1 MSNPPDPT
9 PSAPQTNTAPGAT
22 TEIDVAIIGAGFSG
36 IGLGVKLKQE
46 GRRSFVIF
54 EQNDAVGGTWLA
66 NHYPGCACDIP
77 SHLYS
82 YSFAPNPAWSRAYS
96 PQGEILDYIKGV
108 ARDFG
113 LEPHLRLNT
122 EVRDARWDDDAKRW
136 RVFAADGRELASAKL
151 LFSAFG
157 FLSKPAIANIE
168 GQDSFQGEAFH
179 TAEWRDDIDLSG
191 KRVAVVGTGAS
202 AIQVV
207 PNIIDRVSHLDLYQR
222 TAPWIVPRNDHSYSS
237 ALKGLFKVAPWLR
250 ALWRGAIYWRLE
262 ANAYAFLK
270 KPELL
275 KKAEKI
281 AKEHLERQVSDP
293 ELRTKLE
300 PDYHFGCKRVLIAD
314 NYFPALTREHTDLIT
329 SPVVRLTATGVVA
342 EDGVERP
349 ADVVIFA
356 TGFRIADALSPLDFY
371 GRDGRSLQDSWAK
384 TPQAYLGL
392 AASGFPNLFFLIGPN
407 TGLGH
412 NSMIYMLES
421 QLNFIMDALA
431 QIDAEDARTVE
442 VKGDAQAAFNAEIQ
456 AKFDGTVWESG
467 CVSWYK
473 TDDGANPTLWP
484 SYTFDYRKRT
494 RRMNPADFTLER

>member
-168 GQDSFQGEAFH
+168 IGRASCRE
-179 TAEWRDDIDLSG
+179 
-191 KRVAVVGTGAS
+191 RV
-202 AIQVV
+202 
-207 PNIIDRVSHLDLYQR
+207 
-222 TAPWIVPRNDHSYSS
+222 
-237 ALKGLFKVAPWLR
+237 
-250 ALWRGAIYWRLE
+250 
-262 ANAYAFLK
+262 
-270 KPELL
+270 
-275 KKAEKI
+275 
-281 AKEHLERQVSDP
+281 
-293 ELRTKLE
+293 
-300 PDYHFGCKRVLIAD
+300 
-314 NYFPALTREHTDLIT
+314 
-329 SPVVRLTATGVVA
+329 
-342 EDGVERP
+342 
-349 ADVVIFA
+349 
-356 TGFRIADALSPLDFY
+356 
-371 GRDGRSLQDSWAK
+371 
-384 TPQAYLGL
+384 
-392 AASGFPNLFFLIGPN
+392 
-407 TGLGH
+407 
-412 NSMIYMLES
+412 
-421 QLNFIMDALA
+421 
-431 QIDAEDARTVE
+431 
-442 VKGDAQAAFNAEIQ
+442 
-456 AKFDGTVWESG
+456 
-467 CVSWYK
+467 
-473 TDDGANPTLWP
+473 
-484 SYTFDYRKRT
+484 
-494 RRMNPADFTLER
+494 